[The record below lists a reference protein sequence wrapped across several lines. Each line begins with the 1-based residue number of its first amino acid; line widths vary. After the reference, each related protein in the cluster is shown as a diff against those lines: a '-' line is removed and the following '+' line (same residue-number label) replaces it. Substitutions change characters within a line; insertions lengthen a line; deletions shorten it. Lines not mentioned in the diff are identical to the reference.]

1 MEWIIKNHRLPSFD
15 DHVIVYTSGGVTT
28 GQLRRIDSQ
37 GEHWDFNERNQIY
50 WSNKRVTHWMPL
62 PNPPKQ

>member
-28 GQLRRIDSQ
+28 GKLRRIDSQ
-37 GEHWDFNERNQIY
+37 GVY